1 MSKSREAE
9 RDKQLVK
16 WRKERGE
23 VILIEIYEEN
33 REREIELLKRE
44 KDIKENKLSARSRKS
59 SILYV

>member
-33 REREIELLKRE
+33 RERERE
-44 KDIKENKLSARSRKS
+44 KDRVIKKRERHKGE
-59 SILYV
+59 